1 MNPEPLA
8 REKIITTMKLA
19 NPHWKRCT
27 ILCGKEVEE
36 FFKGSKNLALLQKVA
51 FYILAYVENTVDF
64 VFDLLEARSE
74 ERARRYLEFMKPS
87 IERLRELYREV
98 HKSKDAKKA
107 NALIREMISIC
118 LDIGIDPF

>member
-1 MNPEPLA
+1 
-8 REKIITTMKLA
+8 MKLA

-36 FFKGSKNLALLQKVA
+36 FFRGTKNLALLQKVA

-64 VFDLLEARSE
+64 VFDLLKARSD
-74 ERARRYLEFMKPS
+74 ERSKKYLEFMKPS

-107 NALIREMISIC
+107 NALIRKMISIC